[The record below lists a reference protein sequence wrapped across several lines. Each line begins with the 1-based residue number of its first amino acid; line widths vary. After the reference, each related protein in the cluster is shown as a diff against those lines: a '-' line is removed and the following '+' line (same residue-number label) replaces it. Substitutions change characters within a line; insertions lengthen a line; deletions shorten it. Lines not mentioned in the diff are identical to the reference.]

1 MSQATLVS
9 TEHWFYHMESA
20 SLKAVLPELLE
31 KTLERGWTAL
41 VKTSQEN
48 LAELDGFL
56 WTYRDEAF
64 LPHGREDEPLADQH
78 PIRLSATATTPDGA
92 DIVFITDG
100 SDMADLSGVSRL
112 IYMINGQSDAAVTQA
127 RKRWSETKASGA
139 VMSYWQQDGHD
150 KWTKKATS

>member
-1 MSQATLVS
+1 VSQTELAS
-9 TEHWFYHMESA
+9 PEHWFYHMESA

-41 VKTSQEN
+41 VKTSEAD
-48 LAELDGFL
+48 LSELDGFL

-64 LPHGREDEPLADQH
+64 LPHGRDDEPLADRH
-78 PIRLSATATTPDGA
+78 PIRLSATASAPDGA

-112 IYMINGQSDAAVTQA
+112 IYMINGQSEAAVNQA
-127 RKRWSETKASGA
+127 RQRWSETKASGA
-139 VMSYWQQDGHD
+139 PMSYWQQDGRG
-150 KWTKKATS
+150 KWTKKATT